1 MKTDRLPDSPAGP
14 TLSDQVTAAELAA
27 VVAECARIAGLD
39 VTLTPMPHV
48 EVRMGRAQMP
58 RGTAPNDP
66 AAYETITC
74 RGVALD
80 RDYVVARLP
89 EGRWVALKI
98 DMEGGHV
105 LLRLKIHPEFR
116 PLLFAV
122 FQALVW
128 DRLKAGQEKFQP
140 RIDQMPVRARV
151 VLTADRPLAAVK
163 SPQASPPV
171 FVAKKKMPRPAPV
184 VPQEVTPAPPVP
196 APDPAG
202 TNPSRSPSAAPGAA
216 LSLSKPGPPLSG
228 KLRARGG
235 GGPR

>member
-1 MKTDRLPDSPAGP
+1 LKTERLPDSPAGP

-39 VTLTPMPHV
+39 VTLTPLPHV
-48 EVRMGRAQMP
+48 DVRMGKAQMP
-58 RGTAPNDP
+58 RGTAPDDP

-74 RGVALD
+74 KGVALG

-89 EGRWVALKI
+89 EGRWVALKV
-98 DMEGGHV
+98 DFEGGHV

-128 DRLKAGQEKFQP
+128 DRLKSGQEKFQP
-140 RIDQMPVRARV
+140 RIDQMPVRERT
-151 VLTADRPLAAVK
+151 VLTADRQLAAVK

-171 FVAKKKMPRPAPV
+171 FVAKKKMPKPVPV
-184 VPQEVTPAPPVP
+184 VPQEAAPAPSVP
-196 APDPAG
+196 APVAAG
-202 TNPSRSPSAAPGAA
+202 PSPSRSPSTAPGAVLA
-216 LSLSKPGPPLSG
+216 PSKPGPPLSG
-228 KLRARGG
+228 KLRARGD